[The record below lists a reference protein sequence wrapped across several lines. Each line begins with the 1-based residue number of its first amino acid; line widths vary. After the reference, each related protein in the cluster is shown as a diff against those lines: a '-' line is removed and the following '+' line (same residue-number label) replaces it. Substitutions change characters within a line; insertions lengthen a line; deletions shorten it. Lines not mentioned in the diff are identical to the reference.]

1 VLRNIICS
9 QGNAPGRVCRVN
21 SKVSILLGLV
31 LVGGVV
37 GCGGE
42 SSSPVPDV
50 AEAEQVVAQVQLLDP
65 QSAQSFI
72 EDNNPVVID
81 VRTQEE
87 FDAGYIAGATLI
99 DISSPGFTD
108 AISALDRSATY
119 FVYCRSGNR
128 SATATSAMIDLG
140 FTKVYELDGGIVA
153 WSAAGNDIQS

>member
-1 VLRNIICS
+1 MTTRPSV
-9 QGNAPGRVCRVN
+9 
-21 SKVSILLGLV
+21 LLGL
-31 LVGGVV
+31 LFIVGAA

-42 SSSPVPDV
+42 TGSPAADV
-50 AEAEQVVAQVQLLDP
+50 AEVAQAVAEVRLLDP

-72 EDNNPVVID
+72 DENNPIVID

-87 FDAGYIAGATLI
+87 FDAGYIAGATLL
-99 DISSPGFTD
+99 DISSPRFTD
-108 AISALDRSATY
+108 AISMLDRSATY

-153 WSAAGNDIQS
+153 WSTVGNDIQS

>member
-1 VLRNIICS
+1 M
-9 QGNAPGRVCRVN
+9 N
-21 SKVSILLGLV
+21 SKASILLGLV
-31 LVGGVV
+31 LVGGVA

-42 SSSPVPDV
+42 TSSPVLET
-50 AEAEQVVAQVQLLDP
+50 AEVVQAIAQVQLLDP

-72 EDNNPVVID
+72 DENNPVVID

-119 FVYCRSGNR
+119 LVYCRSGNR

-153 WSAAGNDIQS
+153 WSAAGNAIQS

>member
-1 VLRNIICS
+1 MWRNGIGR
-9 QGNAPGRVCRVN
+9 QGNAPGRVSRVN
-21 SKVSILLGLV
+21 SKASILLGLV
-31 LVGGVV
+31 LVGGVA

-42 SSSPVPDV
+42 TSSPVLET
-50 AEAEQVVAQVQLLDP
+50 AEVVQAIAQVQLLDP

-72 EDNNPVVID
+72 DENNPVVID

-119 FVYCRSGNR
+119 LVYCRSGNR
-128 SATATSAMIDLG
+128 SATATSTMIDLG

-153 WSAAGNDIQS
+153 WSAAGNAIQS